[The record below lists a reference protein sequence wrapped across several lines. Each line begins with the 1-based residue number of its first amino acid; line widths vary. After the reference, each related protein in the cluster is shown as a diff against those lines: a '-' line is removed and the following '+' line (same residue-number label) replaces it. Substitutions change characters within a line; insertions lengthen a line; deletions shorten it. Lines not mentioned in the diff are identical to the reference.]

1 MRRVTPSQNDGPGA
15 ARPADAPPDATMAPS
30 PRATRTRGRPP
41 KRDAVLDAAVDAFLQ
56 GGYSGTSLEQI
67 AREAQVS
74 TATVFKHYRTKAD
87 IFGAIMSRVFGNDDP
102 NTWPPVDSSDP
113 VEGLVQIGRHY
124 AATLREPRIRALFR
138 VMIAEVPR
146 FPELGQQLYERGKA
160 PYLERVEDY
169 LRAAVKA
176 RQLQVPDVKLA
187 TRQFLGMINDVV
199 FWPHMLVMDLPE
211 SDAECARVVRGAARA
226 LCAAYAPAAPRTAGT
241 PR

>member
-1 MRRVTPSQNDGPGA
+1 MRRAAASLKPSGVTVAPAQA
-15 ARPADAPPDATMAPS
+15 APAGGTAAQPP
-30 PRATRTRGRPP
+30 RQRGRPP
-41 KRDAVLDAAVDAFLQ
+41 KRDAVLDAAVQAFLQ

-102 NTWPPVDSSDP
+102 ATWPPVDGSDP
-113 VEGLVQIGRHY
+113 VAGLVQIGSHY
-124 AATLREPRIRALFR
+124 AATLRDPRIRALFR

-160 PYLERVEDY
+160 PYLERVEAY

-176 RQLQVPDVKLA
+176 RLLQIPDVKLA

-199 FWPHMLVMDLPE
+199 FWPHMLVMNLPD
-211 SDAECARVVRGAARA
+211 SDAEAVRVVRSAART
-226 LCAAYAPAAPRTAGT
+226 LCSAYAPTAAAP
-241 PR
+241 PRSLP